1 MLETPLRELPV
12 LIVDCRRPCVRPTT
26 VAAMAPE
33 LPPGTTVVLWGADD
47 LTESELEDVDPSS
60 RDWIRCT
67 AEATAQDLV
76 SLCSLLLR

>member
-1 MLETPLRELPV
+1 
-12 LIVDCRRPCVRPTT
+12 
-26 VAAMAPE
+26 MAPE

-47 LTESELEDVDPSS
+47 LTESELEDVEPSS

-76 SLCSLLLR
+76 SLRLEPRR